1 MLPERQYFEEKKVM
15 IKFIKA
21 TKIQSSQKGGRL
33 TDRRDNIEVFLNV
46 IQIKQVILT
55 EDGIAK
61 IMMVGD
67 SDVLY
72 HTKIESIKD
81 LFLQ

>member
-1 MLPERQYFEEKKVM
+1 M

>member
-1 MLPERQYFEEKKVM
+1 M

-55 EDGIAK
+55 EDG
-61 IMMVGD
+61 MMVGD